1 MMSAFDIPLVGLYHG
16 FSRSELIAPLEHPC
30 FFAVDHPQAG
40 PDCSTDASMDD
51 ISVDHVWTAVQ
62 QALQKHP
69 PQ

>member
-1 MMSAFDIPLVGLYHG
+1 
-16 FSRSELIAPLEHPC
+16 
-30 FFAVDHPQAG
+30 VDHPQAG